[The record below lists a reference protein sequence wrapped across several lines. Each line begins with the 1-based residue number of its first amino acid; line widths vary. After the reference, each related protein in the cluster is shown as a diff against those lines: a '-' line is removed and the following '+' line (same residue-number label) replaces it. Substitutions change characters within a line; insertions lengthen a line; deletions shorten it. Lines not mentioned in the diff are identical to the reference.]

1 MEEENPLFFLN
12 EPIYLDLIPNG
23 IFMLKKKQQI
33 EEEEGRQEKKEE
45 EEARQKRDTI

>member
-23 IFMLKKKQQI
+23 IFMLKKKQQKKKKR
-33 EEEEGRQEKKEE
+33 EEEKKE

>member
-23 IFMLKKKQQI
+23 IFMLKKKQQKKKKK
-33 EEEEGRQEKKEE
+33 EEEKKEE

>member
-23 IFMLKKKQQI
+23 IFMLKKKQQKKKKR
-33 EEEEGRQEKKEE
+33 EEEKKEE